1 MTEGPP
7 DGTTTSLPA
16 DDSNT
21 ERQGSLS
28 AADRAAAFATGK
40 APIDRSAALRA
51 GSAPV
56 PAKFIRWIIV
66 GFAILG
72 VGGLL
77 AEHFVSNAGVGS
89 PATTPT
95 TLAGT
100 GSAAPPPP
108 IPPGAP
114 PISASLNAFIGLSRL
129 AGNRAPALALH
140 DQNGAPWTLAHSRG
154 KVVVLTF
161 FNSECND
168 ICPVLANEI
177 TQAIALLG
185 ARSGAVVFA
194 VVNSDP
200 RYTSLTGAPPA
211 LVQTGL
217 VDGSN
222 VVFLDGR
229 LPDLNSIWSSYGVT
243 VTVQRS
249 TQVVT
254 HNDIMYFVD
263 PAGKMKLRATPFANE
278 DRFGSYTLAP
288 DAIHRFAQG
297 IADAAASLVGKSP

>member
-1 MTEGPP
+1 MAESPP
-7 DGTTTSLPA
+7 DGTTTPA

-77 AEHFVSNAGVGS
+77 AEHFVGNAGVGS
-89 PATTPT
+89 PATPPT

-114 PISASLNAFIGLSRL
+114 PIGATVDAYIGLSRL
-129 AGNRAPALALH
+129 AGNQAPALALH
-140 DQNGAPWTLAHSRG
+140 DQTGAPWTLARARG

-161 FNSECND
+161 FNSECDD
-168 ICPVLANEI
+168 ICPVLAGEI
-177 TQAIALLG
+177 SQTQRLLG
-185 ARSGAVVFA
+185 ARSAGTEFVIVSA
-194 VVNSDP
+194 DP
-200 RYTSLTGAPPA
+200 RHTSLTPVPPA

-217 VDGSN
+217 SNLSN
-222 VVFLDGR
+222 VVFLNGP
-229 LPDLNSIWSSYGVT
+229 LSDLNRIWSSYGVT
-243 VTVQRS
+243 VTVEKS

-254 HNDIMYFVD
+254 HTDVMYFIG
-263 PAGKMKLRATPFANE
+263 PTGKMKLRATPFANE
-278 DRFGSYTLAP
+278 DQLGVYSLAP
-288 DAIHRFAQG
+288 DGIRRFAQG
-297 IADAAASLVGKSP
+297 IADSAAGLLGEAS